1 MVELARKNDVQLFL
15 TTHSYYDALRYFY
28 YAFEDENQRKEE
40 FRSFLV
46 NRKNGIVEAKLEMR
60 WRLLKLYTRK
70 LFLLIEN

>member
-46 NRKNGIVEAKLEMR
+46 NRKNGIVEAKIGDAME
-60 WRLLKLYTRK
+60 
-70 LFLLIEN
+70 II